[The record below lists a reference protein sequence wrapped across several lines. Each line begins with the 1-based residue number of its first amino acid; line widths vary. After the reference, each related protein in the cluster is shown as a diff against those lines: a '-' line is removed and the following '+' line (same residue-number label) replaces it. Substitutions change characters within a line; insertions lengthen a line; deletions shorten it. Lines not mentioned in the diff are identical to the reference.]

1 MKKFL
6 LSIFSVL
13 CAASMYAVSLNG
25 VEYTIDT
32 LSMYPVGPGTTY
44 YELRFLRADNGKGR
58 MDAFL
63 LAVDTRNPYVHV
75 EQVLGTGK
83 IIGTERPS
91 KMAERSTTENK
102 IFFAGSNGDFF
113 VTQGDVG
120 LPVSTTIVNNEY
132 AHTPYANRT
141 NRRLG
146 AIDADG
152 RGATAYRH
160 TISMKLVMGDQTLE
174 IAHANYKRAENEL
187 VLYNHHNGATTA
199 TNAYGTEVQIQLLD
213 GQSWN
218 TTGVMKAK
226 VTKVEEQVGSMALD
240 KDHAVLS
247 GHGTMATELSKLKVG
262 DEITLDFEIR
272 FDNELVNIAQAI
284 GSDNYEQI
292 LVNGKAAE
300 SGFWNELHPRTG
312 FGTSYTRDT
321 VYMLVVDGRS
331 NISAGCNT
339 RVVGEMLKHY
349 GAYNAVNWDGGGSS
363 CIYVRSLGQMN
374 NGSDGNERAC
384 GNGMFAVA
392 DVPET
397 DNTIASIAPYQP
409 IYSLPRYGVAAP
421 QFLGYNKYG
430 VMINTDVQGVKLSCA
445 PEVGEI
451 LEDGRFLASGE
462 AGGKLVATWGDITTE
477 LDVRLLASAPIAIRL
492 DSVLCD
498 ALHPYKVEVEGT
510 VGNNVVEV
518 LADALD
524 WMSLD
529 PSIAVVNEKGE
540 VTGVQNGRT
549 QIVGTLGEFTD
560 TLVVNVEA
568 VEADKIIWDDFRA
581 TATWELT
588 ASPTSFKP
596 TLSVP
601 SNEDVPVT
609 LTFTYGSGRNKFVQ
623 LSKDS
628 LLYSLPEK
636 ILIPFTSDA
645 VYEKVIVMLRANNS
659 NTTNQIA
666 FLNPTTGEE
675 NVLEIDVKEV
685 FGNDVAIFPLLFKA
699 LKFIPTTGTE
709 NGERYI
715 TLPGIIE
722 VFSDDSTNTAV
733 ENTISSSEYT
743 KFVENGQL
751 LIKRNDQIYTI
762 LGTQY

>member
-601 SNEDVPVT
+601 SNDDVPVT

-636 ILIPFTSDA
+636 IQIPFTSDA

-675 NVLEIDVKEV
+675 NVLEIDVKEE

>member
-32 LSMYPVGPGTTY
+32 LSMYPAGPGTTY

-132 AHTPYANRT
+132 AHTPYDNRT

-601 SNEDVPVT
+601 SNDDVPVT

-675 NVLEIDVKEV
+675 NVLEIDVKEE